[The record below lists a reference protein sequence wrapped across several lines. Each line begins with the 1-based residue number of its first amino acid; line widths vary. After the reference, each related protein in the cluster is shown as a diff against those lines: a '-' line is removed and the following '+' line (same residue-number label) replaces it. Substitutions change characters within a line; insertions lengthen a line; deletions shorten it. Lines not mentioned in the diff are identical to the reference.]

1 MLIDLT
7 KMEVT
12 NKIMV
17 RRNLWK
23 YQNQVLAKCNPFN
36 NEIENDGT
44 THGSPCNENLESIVI
59 IGENMKVQIKGAE
72 SQRNNNSSEI
82 TEIVLWKIKSFI
94 EYHIKEKDPW
104 KDALVMR
111 KTCQSLAK
119 YRYWLNVKDLYRI
132 FALFWFWKYIE

>member
-1 MLIDLT
+1 
-7 KMEVT
+7 
-12 NKIMV
+12 MV
-17 RRNLWK
+17 RTNLWK

-44 THGSPCNENLESIVI
+44 THGSLCNENLESIVI

-111 KTCQSLAK
+111 KTCQSLGK
-119 YRYWLNVKDLYRI
+119 YRY
-132 FALFWFWKYIE
+132 